1 MDTTDI
7 SLILGAFSAV
17 AVFSTPVAALALAA
31 FLAGI
36 LVGRR
41 RSPPP

>member
-1 MDTTDI
+1 MDKTDI
-7 SLILGAFSAV
+7 SLILGAFSAI
-17 AVFSTPVAALALAA
+17 AAFSAPVGALAFAA

-41 RSPPP
+41 RRPPH